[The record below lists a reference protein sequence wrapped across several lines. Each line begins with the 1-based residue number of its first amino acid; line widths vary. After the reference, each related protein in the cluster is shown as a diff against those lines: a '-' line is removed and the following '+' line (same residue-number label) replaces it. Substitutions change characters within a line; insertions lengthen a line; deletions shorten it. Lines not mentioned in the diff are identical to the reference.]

1 MWGYVIKSRG
11 GQVYDS
17 DCHALDAEGGEGAHL
32 FIVWVEQD
40 REVLISQ
47 GPVEQPGAGCGLG
60 FLCLR
65 YTCSLSHTAAKSVV
79 ERWEGRCKASWKRG
93 SMCSSPQRATARV
106 PQRAPLH
113 MSCSTGCKAMML
125 STPLSLSLSLYPSLT
140 LSLSRTLTLH
150 RG

>member
-1 MWGYVIKSRG
+1 MITRTAAYVIKSRG
-11 GQVYDS
+11 GQAYDS
-17 DCHALDAEGGEGAHL
+17 DCHTLDAEGGEGAHL

-93 SMCSSPQRATARV
+93 SKL
-106 PQRAPLH
+106 PL
-113 MSCSTGCKAMML
+113 
-125 STPLSLSLSLYPSLT
+125 
-140 LSLSRTLTLH
+140 
-150 RG
+150 RGAGPPHHHDGEVDSDQ